1 MKADNLKVKY
11 KCQEISYKM
20 RTEKEKML
28 AGDMY
33 MANDQELRDDFFAC
47 RHLTRLFNQTKE
59 TELEERTKL
68 LKKLLKNTGS
78 EFYIEPPF
86 RCDYGKNISIGEN
99 FYANFDCIMLDVAN
113 ITIGDNVMFAPRVSL
128 FTAGHPLDAEIRNS
142 GLEFGSEIKIGNNV
156 WIGGNTTVN
165 PGVTIGNNVVIGS
178 GSVVTKDI
186 PENSIAAGNPC
197 RVLRDVSD
205 EDKKYWQDKHT
216 MYWEERNHN

>member
-1 MKADNLKVKY
+1 MR
-11 KCQEISYKM
+11 I

-33 MANDQELRDDFFAC
+33 MADDQELREDFFAC
-47 RHLTRLFNQTKE
+47 RRLTRLFNQTKE
-59 TELEERTKL
+59 TELEDRTELLKQL
-68 LKKLLKNTGS
+68 LKKTGS

-113 ITIGDNVMFAPRVSL
+113 IIIGDNVMFAPRVSL
-128 FTAGHPLDAEIRNS
+128 FTAGHPLDTDIRNS

-156 WIGGNTTVN
+156 WIGGNTILN
-165 PGVTIGNNVVIGS
+165 PGVTIGDNVVIGS

-186 PENSIAAGNPC
+186 PENSIAVGNPC
-197 RVLRDVSD
+197 RVLRKVTA
-205 EDKKYWQDKHT
+205 EDKKYWQDKHAV
-216 MYWEERNHN
+216 YWEERNSN